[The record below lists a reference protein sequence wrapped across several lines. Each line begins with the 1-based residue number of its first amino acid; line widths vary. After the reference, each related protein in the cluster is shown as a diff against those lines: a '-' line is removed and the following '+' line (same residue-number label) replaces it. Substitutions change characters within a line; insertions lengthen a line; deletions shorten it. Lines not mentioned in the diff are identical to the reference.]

1 VMTGNLALKT
11 VRERWRMAAIFTG
24 VIIAYVLLIAAIYPS
39 IGKVKTDYAKNI
51 PKAFAKFFGVN
62 SFNLTTFNNYV
73 TVQFLSLMW
82 VILVAAFVI
91 SMARR
96 MVAGELK
103 DGTLEF
109 LLSQPV
115 RRWKLLS
122 VQAVLLVVAIV
133 GFVLVTVGSIV
144 AFAAAFKVGTTYG
157 GYVVFI
163 LPACA
168 LFIAIAGY
176 SILFSTVFRDPGR
189 AAMAAAGLTLVFYLM
204 NFAASFWKSVEFMG
218 WFSIFKYYQP
228 IDAITKSSLPV
239 RDVLVPVGFGLACFA
254 AALFIFQ
261 RRDVA
266 P

>member
-1 VMTGNLALKT
+1 MIRSLAAKT
-11 VRERWRMAAIFTG
+11 LRERWRMAAIFVG
-24 VIIAYVLLIAAIYPS
+24 VIVSYTLLVVAIYPS

-51 PKAFAKFFGVN
+51 PKAFAKFFGVS

-73 TVQFLSLMW
+73 TLQFLSLMW

-91 SMARR
+91 AMARR

-103 DGTLEF
+103 EGTLEF

-115 RRWKLLS
+115 QRWKLLS
-122 VQAVLLVVAIV
+122 VQAALLLATIV

-144 AFAAAFKVGTTYG
+144 AFAAAFNVGSTYG

-176 SILFSTVFRDPGR
+176 SILFSAMFRDPGR

-204 NFAASFWKSVEFMG
+204 NFAASYWKSIEFMG

-228 IDAITKSSLPV
+228 LDFIQKASLPV
-239 RDVLVPVGFGLACFA
+239 RDVLVPCALGLVSFA
-254 AALFIFQ
+254 AALWVFQ

>member
-1 VMTGNLALKT
+1 MIRSLAAKT
-11 VRERWRMAAIFTG
+11 LRERWRMAAIFVG
-24 VIIAYVLLIAAIYPS
+24 VIVAYTLLVVAIYPS

-51 PKAFAKFFGVN
+51 PKAFAKFFGVSN
-62 SFNLTTFNNYV
+62 FNLTTFNNYV
-73 TVQFLSLMW
+73 TLQFLSLMW

-103 DGTLEF
+103 EGTLEF

-115 RRWKLLS
+115 QRWKLLS
-122 VQAVLLVVAIV
+122 VQAALLLASIV

-144 AFAAAFKVGTTYG
+144 AFAAAFNVGSTYG

-176 SILFSTVFRDPGR
+176 SILFSAIFRDPGR

-204 NFAASFWKSVEFMG
+204 NFAASYWKSVEFMG

-228 IDAITKSSLPV
+228 LDAIAKSSAPV
-239 RDVLVPVGFGLACFA
+239 RDILVPIGFGLVCFT
-254 AALFIFQ
+254 AALWVFQ